1 MGLMQVEILRKDN
14 YEVMPWKNGLG
25 ETAQIDIWPADAA
38 FPSDGF
44 HWRLSS
50 ARVET
55 DSDFSQFSECERWLV
70 VWQGAGFL
78 LNDKKLAPDQPLR
91 FSGEEPIHCRLLHG
105 EVLDLGL
112 IFRPSK
118 VRTEFTVYSFNAA
131 QSVDFHTD
139 SPVTYLFCA
148 RGQVQ
153 ASNGVLL
160 TGDTLKITGLGAL
173 SLGSAE
179 GATCYLIKLFD
190 A

>member
-1 MGLMQVEILRKDN
+1 MGLMQVEILRKDK

-25 ETAQIDIWPADAA
+25 ETAQIDIWPADAG
-38 FPSDGF
+38 FPGDGF

-50 ARVET
+50 ARVAT
-55 DSDFSQFSECERWLV
+55 DSDFSRFSECERWLV
-70 VWQGAGFL
+70 VWQGHGFF
-78 LNDKKLAPDQPLR
+78 LNDKKLGPDQPLH
-91 FSGEEPIHCRLLHG
+91 FSGEESIHCRLLHG

-118 VRTEFTVYSFNAA
+118 VRAEFTVYSFNAA
-131 QSVDFHTD
+131 QGVYFRTD

-153 ASNGVLL
+153 AGNELLL
-160 TGDTLKITGLGAL
+160 TGDTLKISGSGAL
-173 SLGSAE
+173 SLASAE
-179 GATCYLIKLFD
+179 GATCYLIKVFD